1 MRRLPLA
8 LVLACTPLVLV
19 ACSDGAPP
27 PAGLRSMTA
36 SQALA
41 DRKESAAPLATLV
54 WQEQARSLVTSH
66 NTISPIVAGRI
77 YGLLGI
83 AQYGA
88 VVNAHGRGNEADT
101 EPWSHAWRSQG
112 RGGDHPEERGAV
124 AGASAQVLAY
134 VFAGVSDAAAVKQ
147 ALEARVAAQQAAA
160 GRDAER
166 FAEGVR
172 MGRAFGDLMVARGK
186 ADGFTTP
193 PPATTFPPCSG
204 CWTPATGVAP
214 AGLQFP
220 RMKPYFLE
228 SPAQFH
234 SPPPPAFRSAEYNA
248 ALAEIRGYSDLPST
262 DPVRIAQLDMAV
274 RLNGPAGT
282 PTALG
287 YWGEMAAERI
297 AADDLAERDAAY
309 VMALMNAAAS
319 DAVIGCWESKYS
331 YNYIRPSQA
340 DPLIKLPIGLPN
352 HPSYPSGHSCV
363 SGAAATVLT
372 AFFPEHADEFH
383 QRMIDNGDSRKYA
396 GIHYQFDV
404 EAGQTLGRSVAEWA
418 LQYDKTKGLL
428 AAVR

>member
-8 LVLACTPLVLV
+8 LVLACTPPVLV
-19 ACSDGAPP
+19 ACSDAAPP
-27 PAGLRSMTA
+27 PAGLRSVAA

-41 DRKESAAPLATLV
+41 DRKESAPTLATLV

-88 VVNAHGRGNEADT
+88 VVNAHGRGNDDT
-101 EPWSHAWRSQG
+101 GPWSHAWRSQG
-112 RGGDHPEERGAV
+112 RGEDHPEERGAV
-124 AGASAQVLAY
+124 AGASAQVLEYISAG
-134 VFAGVSDAAAVKQ
+134 FADAAAVKQ
-147 ALEARVAAQQAAA
+147 ALETRVAAQQAAA
-160 GRDAER
+160 GGDAER
-166 FAEGVR
+166 FARGVG

-193 PPATTFPPCSG
+193 PPATTFPACFG

-220 RMKPYFLE
+220 GMKPYFLE
-228 SPAQFH
+228 SAAQFH
-234 SPPPPAFRSAEYNA
+234 AAPPPAFRSAAYNA

-274 RLNGPAGT
+274 RLNGPNGT

-287 YWGEMAAERI
+287 YWGEMAAARI
-297 AADDLAERDAAY
+297 AADGLDERDAAY
-309 VMALMNAAAS
+309 VFALMNAAAS

-340 DPLIKLPIGLPN
+340 DNLIKLPIGLPN

-372 AFFPEHADEFH
+372 AFFPEHADEFY
-383 QRMIDNGDSRKYA
+383 QRMIDNGNSRKYA

-404 EAGQTLGRSVAEWA
+404 EAGQTLGRAVAEWA